1 MNWLK
6 PVFLFL
12 GKVIWLWLTLSLLWP
27 GVASALDNTPAA
39 RPPLPEGVNYVVV
52 APAGLAETAQAWA
65 TYRQQTGYQTKLLLV
80 APEQATIEVMRPQ
93 LQAIYEA
100 SGRPYPFYLLL
111 VGQAH
116 TPSAV
121 ETYLPAVQ
129 LPLDLPSNYLELV
142 PFATIATDD
151 GLAMVGEELLPWA
164 IGRVPG
170 RSKEEV
176 LRVLQR
182 TQAYEQNPPTGLPRT
197 QVELIASESRFGLEF
212 DLAIE
217 QLVTFYVEQYLP
229 AYYRWHLLY
238 GRPGTVYS
246 YPARQFPAAFAERL
260 AQQTVLTTYIGHGSA
275 TYLGPALDEDGT
287 EGPIFTT
294 AHLPL
299 PQAAAH
305 TIFVTIACSAG
316 EYDRPGSLA
325 EELLL
330 QPNGVVASYA
340 ASRLTLP
347 AVNTLLG
354 KDIFQLMLTGEAHT
368 AGEWIWRAEN
378 NYRNPGADR
387 SFSVWLLAR
396 LVTAIF
402 ALTIQNNPQE
412 IVPAS
417 DLSTTFYKLQQHSY
431 NLFGDPA
438 LVLAVPRPVLE
449 VAPRWWWQP
458 FGQTVQVSGRG
469 DLPEGQM
476 VELLLYTPQ
485 GTVLPAPYP
494 AGNLAEQN
502 QQTNDKL
509 VSYQQVTTAGDG
521 SFAGEIKLPNDLPA
535 GHYILQV
542 VTSSGHQTLVGT
554 HTVYVG
560 WTAVFELL
568 ALPAFWWLLLT
579 IGFAY
584 QLISKL
590 RRKV

>member
-1 MNWLK
+1 MNRLK
-6 PVFLFL
+6 RVFLFISR
-12 GKVIWLWLTLSLLWP
+12 GMWLLLTLSLLWP
-27 GVASALDNTPAA
+27 VVASYLDNTPAA
-39 RPPLPEGVNYVVV
+39 RPPTAEGVNYVVV
-52 APAGLAETAQAWA
+52 APTGLTESAKAWA
-65 TYRQQTGYQTKLLLV
+65 EYRQQRGYQTKLLLFT
-80 APEQATIEVMRPQ
+80 PDQASVELIRPQ
-93 LQAIYEA
+93 IQALYET

-111 VGQAH
+111 LGQAH
-116 TPSAV
+116 TPAAAES
-121 ETYLPAVQ
+121 YLPAVQ
-129 LPLDLPSNYLELV
+129 LPLNLPPNYLELV
-142 PFATIATDD
+142 PFSTIATDD
-151 GLAMVGEELLPWA
+151 GLAMAGETLLPWA

-170 RSKEEV
+170 RSNEEV
-176 LRVLQR
+176 VRVLQR
-182 TQAYEQNPPTGLPRT
+182 TQTYEQNPPTGLKRT

-229 AYYRWHLLY
+229 PYYRWHLLY

-246 YPARQFPAAFAERL
+246 YPAGQFPAAFVERL

-287 EGPIFTT
+287 EGPIYTT
-294 AHLPL
+294 AYLPL
-299 PQAAAH
+299 PQAAAN

-330 QPNGVVASYA
+330 QPQGVVASYA

-354 KDIFQLMLTGEAHT
+354 KDIFQLMLTGEAQT
-368 AGEWIWRAEN
+368 AGEWIYRAEN
-378 NYRNPGADR
+378 NYLNPGADR
-387 SFSVWLLAR
+387 SLSVWLLSR

-412 IVPAS
+412 IVPAA

-458 FGQTVQVSGRG
+458 FGNTVQVSGRG
-469 DLPEGQM
+469 ALPEGQ
-476 VELLLYTPQ
+476 VVDLLLYTPQ
-485 GTVLPAPYP
+485 GTVLPPPHP

-509 VSYQQVTTAGDG
+509 VSYEQMTTAADG
-521 SFAGEIKLPNDLPA
+521 SFAGEILLPDDLPA
-535 GHYILQV
+535 GSYILQL
-542 VTSSGHQTLVGT
+542 VTTSGKETLVGT

-560 WTAVFELL
+560 WAAVFELL
-568 ALPAFWWLLLT
+568 TLPTFWWLLLT
-579 IGFAY
+579 FGFGY
-584 QLISKL
+584 QLLSQL